1 MTANKYLQKIF
12 SLHGFDIHKI
22 MVGGEADE
30 CGIDI
35 NDDNFKNGILQ
46 RAGALFNS
54 LKTNLPETIENN
66 TPTQLVTADNIT
78 PSNTLNSQNNSE
90 AMIELDKPIKEK
102 DHVITPEIKPLNED
116 EIEDTKQLSE
126 QPITQSNTL
135 NYDDNP
141 EAMIELDNPI
151 NKEKV
156 AAITA
161 AAIKPLNED
170 EIEHT
175 TQLSEQS
182 ITPSN
187 TPNYEDKSEAMNEL
201 ENPIKEEKV
210 AAITAAIKLFNED
223 EIEDTKQ
230 LFTADAVVIDYQ
242 QPKKNETNEPLT
254 VDEIEVEVIDENDVD
269 TMNDFTP
276 ENVKDNKRTCE
287 NTYTELWNDIIV
299 NSIPMNDFIQKY
311 NYNKE
316 SRSIKINNDQ
326 IKIIKILL
334 LCHPDKCK
342 SDILEESNCT
352 KITKFLNGLPRVE
365 NEDIR
370 PAETSPPSSGEPPS
384 SEQPSSE
391 EPPSSEQ
398 PSFGEPY
405 SQSHPPSNESNDIRT
420 KCKTSICN
428 LISKMFSSKIST
440 PNNYTMPNF
449 SIPPNYIPESFSKL
463 PLMPEILKNI
473 LSQIRNPENYTMSSS
488 GSKLHLR
495 TKILEKIFSQISN
508 SKNYIPS
515 SYSSSTLQKMKNMF
529 SQLRIPKS
537 KFALN
542 LRTRTLNKIFS
553 RISIPNNFTMP
564 SVSFSAINFP
574 SIPTSFSKLSMPTET
589 IRKIFTQVGSFLVK
603 MPNPFSRPSMINI
616 SFSNEFIA
624 RLQKIFSKKT
634 SIEEKCN
641 ELLTTFQNQ
650 NVIKRFGDFLTYL
663 KIIVSLKQQED
674 TTLNIK
680 RPNIKQISNGI
691 NPSYGGGFILFD
703 SEFNIQNIIHSNYDD
718 NNNIV
723 MNELSIPD
731 YSDDTVNSFMS
742 NKMNVNFEVGRIV
755 DVIDSIIQLRS
766 NDSLSDQSDQ
776 SLMPTTTNTIMNS

>member
-1 MTANKYLQKIF
+1 
-12 SLHGFDIHKI
+12 
-22 MVGGEADE
+22 
-30 CGIDI
+30 
-35 NDDNFKNGILQ
+35 
-46 RAGALFNS
+46 
-54 LKTNLPETIENN
+54 
-66 TPTQLVTADNIT
+66 
-78 PSNTLNSQNNSE
+78 
-90 AMIELDKPIKEK
+90 
-102 DHVITPEIKPLNED
+102 
-116 EIEDTKQLSE
+116 
-126 QPITQSNTL
+126 
-135 NYDDNP
+135 
-141 EAMIELDNPI
+141 
-151 NKEKV
+151 
-156 AAITA
+156 
-161 AAIKPLNED
+161 
-170 EIEHT
+170 
-175 TQLSEQS
+175 
-182 ITPSN
+182 
-187 TPNYEDKSEAMNEL
+187 
-201 ENPIKEEKV
+201 
-210 AAITAAIKLFNED
+210 
-223 EIEDTKQ
+223 
-230 LFTADAVVIDYQ
+230 
-242 QPKKNETNEPLT
+242 
-254 VDEIEVEVIDENDVD
+254 
-269 TMNDFTP
+269 
-276 ENVKDNKRTCE
+276 
-287 NTYTELWNDIIV
+287 
-299 NSIPMNDFIQKY
+299 
-311 NYNKE
+311 
-316 SRSIKINNDQ
+316 
-326 IKIIKILL
+326 
-334 LCHPDKCK
+334 
-342 SDILEESNCT
+342 
-352 KITKFLNGLPRVE
+352 
-365 NEDIR
+365 
-370 PAETSPPSSGEPPS
+370 
-384 SEQPSSE
+384 
-391 EPPSSEQ
+391 
-398 PSFGEPY
+398 
-405 SQSHPPSNESNDIRT
+405 
-420 KCKTSICN
+420 
-428 LISKMFSSKIST
+428 
-440 PNNYTMPNF
+440 
-449 SIPPNYIPESFSKL
+449 
-463 PLMPEILKNI
+463 
-473 LSQIRNPENYTMSSS
+473 
-488 GSKLHLR
+488 
-495 TKILEKIFSQISN
+495 
-508 SKNYIPS
+508 
-515 SYSSSTLQKMKNMF
+515 MKNMF